1 MEEDKK
7 SLSIFAILGFIMPVL
22 GLIEVVIGIAIDST
36 AYMVSGGAS
45 ILFGIAMGVLSLRE

>member
-7 SLSIFAILGFIMPVL
+7 SLSFFALLGFVMPVV
-22 GLIEVVIGIAIDST
+22 GLIEVTIGVILGST
-36 AYMVSGGAS
+36 AYMISGVSS

>member
-22 GLIEVVIGIAIDST
+22 GLIEATIGVILDST
-36 AYMVSGGAS
+36 PYMVSGVSS